1 MPHWLPVDLEAYARL
16 VHTIHTLEAA
26 AAATTPARPAPGPAP
41 GPGPGQP
48 PEPGQPPGPGQPPAL
63 GWLFATPDAIAPWDA
78 LTPAHRQIDRDVAQ
92 AIIDR
97 YQADQARAPAY
108 HPRDG
113 RTNAGLARQLLARA
127 APYPPA
133 QQARILGFDPAGAN
147 LNDPAQAE
155 ALVARLA
162 ELGRAELRHRLTT
175 VARLT

>member
-26 AAATTPARPAPGPAP
+26 AAAASTPTRTA
-41 GPGPGQP
+41 PGPGQP
-48 PEPGQPPGPGQPPAL
+48 AEPGQPPAL

-92 AIIDR
+92 AIIDK

-108 HPRDG
+108 GPADG

-175 VARLT
+175 AARLR